1 MSPLSPGPLA
11 ASPRCW
17 PAGETAQPAR
27 EPHTKL
33 CTSAS
38 SLEGPRHIRSSNG
51 PLSSRPLAL
60 RAPRACGWSV
70 STLALSPVAAESRR
84 GRRRAPVRGNQ
95 GGGRRSTAPLIRAR
109 EVRRYLPASP
119 SPFGTPFSG
128 EPTARPTRARGV
140 GLARL
145 RSQGWCDLPPNNKI
159 RTPSKPP
166 LDMHKG
172 LARKSGRRLVIGYHA
187 LAHARQM
194 VSNRFS
200 LIVDPFDDHYY

>member
-1 MSPLSPGPLA
+1 VSPFSPGPLA

-33 CTSAS
+33 CTSAN

-95 GGGRRSTAPLIRAR
+95 AEPRGGRRSTAPLIRAR

-145 RSQGWCDLPPNNKI
+145 RSQGRCDLPPNKDQDAI
-159 RTPSKPP
+159 RATFGHAQGPRQKVGAP
-166 LDMHKG
+166 
-172 LARKSGRRLVIGYHA
+172 IGHW
-187 LAHARQM
+187 LPRPAHARWL
-194 VSNRFS
+194 VIA
-200 LIVDPFDDHYY
+200 LA

>member
-1 MSPLSPGPLA
+1 MSPFSPGPLA

-33 CTSAS
+33 CTSAN

-95 GGGRRSTAPLIRAR
+95 AEPRGGRRSHGAPDPGAR
-109 EVRRYLPASP
+109 
-119 SPFGTPFSG
+119 GTPLSARISVPFRHAVLRRANRPPDTRPWRRPCAVEVAG
-128 EPTARPTRARGV
+128 PVRPTT
-140 GLARL
+140 
-145 RSQGWCDLPPNNKI
+145 K
-159 RTPSKPP
+159 
-166 LDMHKG
+166 
-172 LARKSGRRLVIGYHA
+172 
-187 LAHARQM
+187 
-194 VSNRFS
+194 
-200 LIVDPFDDHYY
+200 